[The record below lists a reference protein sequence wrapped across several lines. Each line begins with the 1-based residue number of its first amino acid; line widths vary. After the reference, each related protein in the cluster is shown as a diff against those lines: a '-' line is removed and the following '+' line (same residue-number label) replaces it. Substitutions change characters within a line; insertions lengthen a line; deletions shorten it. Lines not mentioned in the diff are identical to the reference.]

1 MITIRNL
8 KKTVQD
14 GEHELT
20 ILSDLSLQVNKG
32 DFIVITGESGS
43 GKSTLLNIIGGL
55 DNLSSGEYYFND
67 VLIENEK
74 QRTNLRRNDVSMIV
88 QNFALLPDAR
98 VLDNLLLA
106 KENKK
111 EIIAMLKSLQIEYLL
126 KRKVRFCSGGE
137 KQRVAIARALLKD
150 PKVLLADEP
159 TGALD
164 SRHSQE
170 LLDLLLELNKKGLTI
185 LLVTHDEKIA
195 SLIPIHYHLKDGCLM
210 RIR

>member
-67 VLIENEK
+67 ILIENEK

-195 SLIPIHYHLKDGCLM
+195 SLIPVHYHLKDGCLM

>member
-67 VLIENEK
+67 ILIENEK

-137 KQRVAIARALLKD
+137 KQRVAIARALL
-150 PKVLLADEP
+150 
-159 TGALD
+159 
-164 SRHSQE
+164 
-170 LLDLLLELNKKGLTI
+170 
-185 LLVTHDEKIA
+185 
-195 SLIPIHYHLKDGCLM
+195 
-210 RIR
+210 